1 VLVSMV
7 QIILS
12 GGVIALPGK
21 AGLEQLAWITPS
33 RWGFGA
39 TAATV
44 NLGRISPPG
53 EIRLD
58 PVWAHRPATW
68 LTDMA
73 LQFILAAFF
82 AAVAWRRLARQHSR
96 T

>member
-1 VLVSMV
+1 V

-21 AGLEQLAWITPS
+21 AGLAQLAWITPS

-44 NLGRISPPG
+44 SLNRISPPG
-53 EIRLD
+53 EIRFD
-58 PVWAHRPATW
+58 PVWDHRPATW

-73 LQFILAAFF
+73 LQFLLAAVFT
-82 AAVAWRRLARQHSR
+82 AVAWRRLARQHSR